1 METNIIKFFLK
12 YLKHRKWEGVL
23 ALTSYSEVVLTRNAK
38 TEIMMHW
45 KTALTFSLKLFL
57 YSVIIILI
65 DALIIFLL
73 SWGVETFAYM
83 LSLVMLIEG
92 GLGLIFGSVFASYSP
107 SAAKISEVLFHS
119 KPWNLNRQKE
129 NEKQMRAVI
138 VTAFMLIIEALLASA
153 M

>member
-1 METNIIKFFLK
+1 MEINIIKFFLE
-12 YLKHRKWEGVL
+12 YLKSKKWEWGL
-23 ALTSYSEVVLTRNAK
+23 ALTSYSEIILTRNAK
-38 TEIMMHW
+38 TEIMIHW
-45 KTALTFSLKLFL
+45 KTALTLLLKLFL

-65 DALIIFLL
+65 NASIIFLL
-73 SWGVETFAYM
+73 SWGLETFAYT

-92 GLGLIFGSVFASYSP
+92 GLGLIFGSVLASYSP

-138 VTAFMLIIEALLASA
+138 VTAFMLIIEALLVSA